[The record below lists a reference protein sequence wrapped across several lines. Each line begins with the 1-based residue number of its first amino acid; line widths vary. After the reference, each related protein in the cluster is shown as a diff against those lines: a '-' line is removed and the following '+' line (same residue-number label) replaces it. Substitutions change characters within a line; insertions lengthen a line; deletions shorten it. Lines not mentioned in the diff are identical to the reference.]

1 MHILANDGI
10 DEAGKAMLERAGHTV
25 TTNKVAQDDLADFV
39 AENDVAAILVR
50 SATKVTAKELGVGT
64 LKVVGRAGVGLDNID
79 LVEAKRLGVAV
90 VNTPASSSRSVA
102 ELVMAHALGLMRFL
116 PASNREMP
124 GRGCSEFSL
133 LKKSFAKGRELE
145 GRTLGVIGFGRIGQ
159 ATAKLAL
166 GLGMKVVG
174 HDTTPRDC
182 PVTLHI
188 HGFGEVTVNVPIV
201 PLSELLKQSDII
213 TLHVPGTDGAI
224 IGRQEFALMKDG
236 AIVINA
242 SRGGVVDED
251 ALLEALESG
260 KLAGAGLDVFC
271 NEPAPDPRLLCH
283 PRISVTPHT
292 GASTMEAQERIGIE
306 LAERVL
312 EVLGSEV
319 NAS

>member
-10 DEAGKAMLERAGHTV
+10 DAAGKAMLEGAGHTV
-25 TTNKVAQDDLADFV
+25 TTTKVAQDVLADFLV
-39 AENDVAAILVR
+39 KNDVAAILVR
-50 SATKVTAKELGVGT
+50 SATQVTAKELGAGT

-79 LVEAKRLGVAV
+79 LLEAKRLGVAV
-90 VNTPASSSRSVA
+90 VNTPAASSRSVA

-116 PASNREMP
+116 PESNREMP
-124 GRGCSEFSL
+124 GRGCAEFSK
-133 LKKSFAKGRELE
+133 LKKSFAKGREME

-188 HGFGEVTVNVPIV
+188 HGFGELTVNVPIV
-201 PLSELLKQSDII
+201 SLNELLEQSDII
-213 TLHVPGTDGAI
+213 TLHVPGKDGAI
-224 IGRQEFALMKDG
+224 IGREEFAVMKDG
-236 AIVINA
+236 AMVINA
-242 SRGGVVDED
+242 SRGGVVDEK

-271 NEPAPDPRLLCH
+271 NEPTPDPRLLAH

-319 NAS
+319 NA